1 MTVTPI
7 FSYTPQNATLIA
19 GLLVGFSTASTDPDS
34 ATPAGTWSAWNGLTD
49 IGDIGNS
56 GSFIEQTTLADT
68 TKRYISGMKDTQE
81 IEMTYYKYAG
91 DTDQAALKAAAE
103 AGSNIWVKCQWKNGD
118 VAKFQA
124 AISGYALVGGGNED
138 GVKAKV
144 TMRIN
149 GDVTFTDAS

>member
-34 ATPAGTWSAWNGLTD
+34 STPAGTWSAWNGLTD

-81 IEMTYYKYAG
+81 IEMTYYKYAFG
-91 DTDQAALKAAAE
+91 LNVNGKMATLLNSRLQFPDMHLLAAVMKM
-103 AGSNIWVKCQWKNGD
+103 V
-118 VAKFQA
+118 
-124 AISGYALVGGGNED
+124 
-138 GVKAKV
+138 
-144 TMRIN
+144 
-149 GDVTFTDAS
+149 

>member
-1 MTVTPI
+1 M
-7 FSYTPQNATLIA
+7 
-19 GLLVGFSTASTDPDS
+19 GFSTATTDPDS

-91 DTDQAALKAAAE
+91 DTDQASLKAAAE
-103 AGSNIWVKCQWKNGD
+103 AGSNMTLLNSRLQFPD
-118 VAKFQA
+118 MHSLVAVMKM
-124 AISGYALVGGGNED
+124 V
-138 GVKAKV
+138 
-144 TMRIN
+144 
-149 GDVTFTDAS
+149 

>member
-1 MTVTPI
+1 MTVTPL
-7 FSYTPQNATLIA
+7 FNYTPQNATLIA
-19 GLLVGFSTASTDPDS
+19 GMLVGYSTASTDPDS
-34 ATPAGTWSAWNGLTD
+34 NSGIWSPWNGLTD

-68 TKRYISGMKDTQE
+68 TKRYIAGMKDTSE
-81 IEMTYYKYAG
+81 IEMTFYKYAG
-91 DTDQAALKAAAE
+91 DTNQTALKTAAE
-103 AGSNIWVKCQWKNGD
+103 NGSNIWVKIQWKNGD
-118 VAKFQA
+118 TAKFQA

-138 GVKAKV
+138 GVKAKI

>member
-1 MTVTPI
+1 MTVTPL
-7 FSYTPQNATLIA
+7 FNYTPQNATLIA
-19 GLLVGFSTASTDPDS
+19 GMLVGYSTATTDPDS
-34 ATPAGTWSAWNGLTD
+34 NSGTWSPWNGLTD
-49 IGDIGNS
+49 IGDIGNN

-68 TKRYISGMKDTQE
+68 TKRYIAGMKDTSE
-81 IEMTYYKYAG
+81 IEMTFYKYAG
-91 DTDQAALKAAAE
+91 DTNQTALKTAAE
-103 AGSNIWVKCQWKNGD
+103 NGSNIWVKIQWKNGD

-138 GVKAKV
+138 GVKAKI